1 MKSAVKKLIVIGC
14 IVAVLCVGALIDF
27 AISLTYKIEFVSV
40 VRLTESGEPVT
51 DGGEVPADWGIA
63 DGSTKVRF
71 VVRVT
76 HGGKPVS
83 GHTLYVKT
91 NRNVLERTDT
101 DGEGIVTVDYRCYR
115 AGTGKVTPVVLT
127 VRDEDNSVFVFVP
140 AEASYTLSMAAGEG
154 ESGSGMTTDD
164 IFYDID
170 AGKEN

>member
-51 DGGEVPADWGIA
+51 EAGEVPADWGIA

-76 HGGKPVS
+76 HGGKPVQ
-83 GHTLYVKT
+83 GHTLYIKT

-101 DGEGIVTVDYRCYR
+101 DGEGCVTVDYRCYR
-115 AGTGKVTPVVLT
+115 AGNGEGDAVVLT
-127 VRDEDNSVFVFVP
+127 VRDEDNSLFVFVP
-140 AEASYTLSMAAGEG
+140 PRRAIRCPWRRARAVRDRA
-154 ESGSGMTTDD
+154 
-164 IFYDID
+164 
-170 AGKEN
+170 

>member
-40 VRLTESGEPVT
+40 VRLTESG
-51 DGGEVPADWGIA
+51 
-63 DGSTKVRF
+63 
-71 VVRVT
+71 
-76 HGGKPVS
+76 KPVQ
-83 GHTLYVKT
+83 GHTLYIKT

-101 DGEGIVTVDYRCYR
+101 DGEGCVTVDYRCYR

-127 VRDEDNSVFVFVP
+127 VRDEDNSLFVFVP

-154 ESGSGMTTDD
+154 GSGSGMTTDD

-170 AGKEN
+170 TGKED

>member
-51 DGGEVPADWGIA
+51 EAGEVPADWGIA

-76 HGGKPVS
+76 HRGKPVR
-83 GHTLYVKT
+83 GHTLYIKT

-101 DGEGIVTVDYRCYR
+101 DGEGFVTVDYRCYR
-115 AGTGKVTPVVLT
+115 AGTGKV
-127 VRDEDNSVFVFVP
+127 F
-140 AEASYTLSMAAGEG
+140 
-154 ESGSGMTTDD
+154 
-164 IFYDID
+164 
-170 AGKEN
+170 